1 MFITNRQKRPWILPA
16 GVGLSGN
23 PETIQPGASVEVNKA
38 EWDKIRKGNPVIDAL
53 LSTRAL
59 TAGRSGA
66 AVDADE
72 LSNPASPTAPE
83 SLKQL
88 PEGVEAAEGH
98 RTNETVNVPVPPAD
112 DVGEVRPSGRNR
124 RA

>member
-1 MFITNRQKRPWILPA
+1 MFVTNRQKRPWILPA

-23 PETIQPGASVEVNKA
+23 PESVLPGQSVEVDKA
-38 EWDKIRKGNPVIDAL
+38 KWDALRKGNRVIEAL

-66 AVDADE
+66 AVDADD
-72 LSNPASPTAPE
+72 LTNPASPTAPAD
-83 SLKQL
+83 LKQL
-88 PEGVEAAEGH
+88 PEGVEAADGH
-98 RTNETVNVPVPPAD
+98 RTNEVVSVPVPPAD
-112 DVGEVRPSGRNR
+112 DVGEVKPSRNR